1 MNNHPI
7 PLVRTVRLWAR
18 GHDSRR
24 ASWLELF
31 FDLIFVAAVSQVG
44 VPLGED
50 YTIHGLVRYA
60 LMFLLI
66 WWAWFGHTMYST
78 RFDADDVV
86 HRLLTLVQIFA
97 AAAMAANAKQGLAD
111 RDSAGFGAAYAV
123 QRIVLVI
130 QYLRARREGKTRG
143 LTTIYAAG
151 FGTAAIFWIV
161 AALTPPPAR
170 FWLWGV
176 ALLIDFSTPWAAVKY
191 THTVPPDAEHL
202 PERFGLF
209 TIILLGES
217 VAAVMR
223 GMESQ
228 ESWPVSAAVS
238 AFTGLALVFALW
250 WWYFD
255 LAKGPAE
262 RHIRTARD
270 TIRFQIW
277 SHAHFPLYL
286 SIAVL
291 GVGLEHIISLPSGAQ
306 LAVQHAWILVGAAF
320 VVTIALIVIAAT
332 SGSRE
337 SLSTQTLRLLLAFTI
352 LLVPLLVK
360 HLPSCMLILGFFLMC
375 ALQLGL
381 AHLRLPVLDSCRR
394 LVWRTTS

>member
-1 MNNHPI
+1 
-7 PLVRTVRLWAR
+7 
-18 GHDSRR
+18 
-24 ASWLELF
+24 
-31 FDLIFVAAVSQVG
+31 
-44 VPLGED
+44 
-50 YTIHGLVRYA
+50 
-60 LMFLLI
+60 
-66 WWAWFGHTMYST
+66 
-78 RFDADDVV
+78 
-86 HRLLTLVQIFA
+86 
-97 AAAMAANAKQGLAD
+97 MAANAKQDLAD

-130 QYLRARREGKTRG
+130 QYLRARREAKTRG

-176 ALLIDFSTPWAAVKY
+176 ALLIDFATPWAAVKY

-255 LAKGPAE
+255 LANGAAE
-262 RHIRTARD
+262 RHIKTARD

-291 GVGLEHIISLPSGAQ
+291 GVGLERVISLPTGAQ
-306 LAVQHAWILVGAAF
+306 LAVQHAWILVGAA
-320 VVTIALIVIAAT
+320 VVLMTTLMIVEAT
-332 SGSRE
+332 SARRE
-337 SLSTQTLRLLLAFTI
+337 SVGTRAVRC
-352 LLVPLLVK
+352 LLVLAILPVPLFS
-360 HLPSCMLILGFFLMC
+360 HRLPPCGLILQLFLIS

-381 AHLRLPVLDSCRR
+381 NRIHVSTNASSQHRPAGESSLGSSSLPAS
-394 LVWRTTS
+394 

>member
-1 MNNHPI
+1 MRKMNNYPI

-18 GHDSRR
+18 GHELRR

-50 YTIHGLVRYA
+50 YTIHGLARYS

-66 WWAWFGHTMYST
+66 WWAWFGQTMYLT

-97 AAAMAANAKQGLAD
+97 AAAMAANAKQDLAD
-111 RDSAGFGAAYAV
+111 RDSAGFCAAYAV

-130 QYLRARREGKTRG
+130 QYSRARREGKTRD

-151 FGTAAIFWIV
+151 FGTAATFWII
-161 AALTPPPAR
+161 AALIPPPAR

-191 THTVPPDAEHL
+191 THTVPPDAGHL

-228 ESWPVSAAVS
+228 ESWPVSAAIS

-255 LAKGPAE
+255 LANGAAE
-262 RHIRTARD
+262 RQIKTARD
-270 TIRFQIW
+270 TMRFQIW

-291 GVGLEHIISLPSGAQ
+291 AVGVGHIISLPSGAQ
-306 LAVQHAWILVGAAF
+306 LAGQHAWILVGAAF
-320 VVTIALIVIAAT
+320 FVMVALIVIGAN
-332 SGSRE
+332 SGSGE
-337 SLSTQTLRLLLAFTI
+337 SLSTQILRLLFAFTI
-352 LLVPLLVK
+352 LSAPLLVK
-360 HLPSCMLILGFFLMC
+360 HLPSCMLILALFLLC
-375 ALQLGL
+375 VLQLGL
-381 AHLRLPVLDSCRR
+381 EQLCIPVLASCRR
-394 LVWRTTS
+394 IAW

>member
-1 MNNHPI
+1 MSTSIKLLRP
-7 PLVRTVRLWAR
+7 VRLWPND
-18 GHDSRR
+18 HDSRR

-44 VPLGED
+44 IPLGED
-50 YTIHGLVRYA
+50 YTLHGLIRYS

-78 RFDADDVV
+78 RFDADDVT
-86 HRLLTLVQIFA
+86 HRILTLIQIFA
-97 AAAMAANAKQGLAD
+97 AAAMAANAKEGLAD

-123 QRIVLVI
+123 QRIILVI
-130 QYLRARREGKTRG
+130 QYLRARGEKQTRR
-143 LTTIYAAG
+143 LSTICAVG
-151 FGTAAIFWIV
+151 FSTAAALWIV

-170 FWLWGV
+170 FWLWAV
-176 ALLIDFSTPWAAVKY
+176 ALIIDFSTPWAAARY
-191 THTVPPDAEHL
+191 TYTVPPHAEHL

-228 ESWPVSAAVS
+228 ASWPVSAAVS

-255 LAKGPAE
+255 IAHGAAQ
-262 RHIRTARD
+262 RRVRTAGD
-270 TIRFQIW
+270 AMRFQLW

-286 SIAVL
+286 SIGVL
-291 GVGLEHIISLPSGAQ
+291 GVGVEHLISLRAGSRLPS
-306 LAVQHAWILVGAAF
+306 QHTWILVGA
-320 VVTIALIVIAAT
+320 VLTVMTTLIVIEST
-332 SGSRE
+332 SPHGEFR
-337 SLSTQTLRLLLAFTI
+337 STRKLR
-352 LLVPLLVK
+352 
-360 HLPSCMLILGFFLMC
+360 FFLALAIIPGTFLAIRLSPC
-375 ALQLGL
+375 ILTLELCVLCSLQLVL
-381 AHLRLPVLDSCRR
+381 ARFRLNWSQR
-394 LVWRTTS
+394 LESDVQYTSS

>member
-1 MNNHPI
+1 
-7 PLVRTVRLWAR
+7 
-18 GHDSRR
+18 
-24 ASWLELF
+24 
-31 FDLIFVAAVSQVG
+31 
-44 VPLGED
+44 
-50 YTIHGLVRYA
+50 
-60 LMFLLI
+60 
-66 WWAWFGHTMYST
+66 
-78 RFDADDVV
+78 
-86 HRLLTLVQIFA
+86 
-97 AAAMAANAKQGLAD
+97 
-111 RDSAGFGAAYAV
+111 
-123 QRIVLVI
+123 
-130 QYLRARREGKTRG
+130 
-143 LTTIYAAG
+143 
-151 FGTAAIFWIV
+151 
-161 AALTPPPAR
+161 
-170 FWLWGV
+170 V

-255 LAKGPAE
+255 LAKAAAE

-291 GVGLEHIISLPSGAQ
+291 GVGVEHVISLPSGTQ
-306 LAVQHAWILVGAAF
+306 LGVQHAWIVVGATFAVMVTL
-320 VVTIALIVIAAT
+320 VVIGISSAY
-332 SGSRE
+332 RE
-337 SLSTQTLRLLLAFTI
+337 SLGAHARRVFLAF
-352 LLVPLLVK
+352 LLVPIPLFVK
-360 HLPSCMLILGFFLMC
+360 HLPSCMLIMC
-375 ALQLGL
+375 MFSICVVQL
-381 AHLRLPVLDSCRR
+381 VLDRFRVPIVASGSK
-394 LVWRTTS
+394 LAWRTSN